1 MNANSMKMPAAASD
15 GQASATAA
23 GLRYVADTAVGIR
36 RVRCGS
42 GFRYVSANGTALG
55 DRAEIHRIR
64 ALAIPPAWREV
75 WICPLPNGHLQA
87 VGRDQRGRKQYR
99 YHERWREVRDAT
111 KYGQMVAFGAALPH
125 IRRRVATDIRRPGL
139 SRTKVLA
146 TVVKLLDTTLI
157 RVGNEEYA
165 RDNRSFGLTTMR
177 ERHVDV
183 AGARIHFHFR
193 GKSGKEHSIDVLDR
207 RVANVVRRMLG
218 LPGEVLF
225 QYVNGDGER
234 RNIEAQDVNAY
245 LQEIAGTEFTAK
257 DFRTWAGTVLA
268 LQALQALPDR
278 PTVTQAKRNV
288 SAAIETVAARLGNTK
303 TICRKCYVHPDVID
317 AYLAGTLAAAAGQP
331 PRSSRAVFS
340 PAEAATLTFL
350 KQRQIKHRCR

>member
-1 MNANSMKMPAAASD
+1 MKSLSAASD
-15 GQASATAA
+15 GQASAKAA
-23 GLRYVADTAVGIR
+23 GLRYVADSVSGIR
-36 RVRCGS
+36 RMRCGN
-42 GFRYVSANGTALG
+42 GFRYVDAGGAVIRE
-55 DRAEIHRIR
+55 RAEIQRIR

-75 WICPLPNGHLQA
+75 WICPLLNGHLQA

-111 KYGQMVAFGAALPH
+111 KYGQMIAFGAALPR
-125 IRRRVATDIRRPGL
+125 IRRHIANDIRRPGL

-165 RDNRSFGLTTMR
+165 RSNKSFGLTTMR

-183 AGARIHFHFR
+183 SGARIHFHFR

-207 RVANVVRRMLG
+207 RVANILRRMLG

-245 LQEIAGTEFTAK
+245 LHAIAGTEFTAK
-257 DFRTWAGTVLA
+257 DFRTWASTVLA
-268 LQALQALPDR
+268 LQALQALPDFT
-278 PTVTQAKRNV
+278 TVTQAKHNV
-288 SAAIETVAARLGNTK
+288 AAAIETVAARLGNTK
-303 TICRKCYVHPDVID
+303 AICRKCYVHPDVID
-317 AYLAGTLAAAAGQP
+317 AYLAGTLPAAAAQRL
-331 PRSSRAVFS
+331 RSSPTLFA
-340 PAEAATLTFL
+340 PEEAATLAFL
-350 KQRQIKHRCR
+350 KRGQVKRPSR

>member
-1 MNANSMKMPAAASD
+1 MKMPPAASD

-23 GLRYVADTAVGIR
+23 GLRYVADTAAGIR
-36 RVRCGS
+36 RLRCGS
-42 GFRYVSANGTALG
+42 GFRYVNADGTAIR
-55 DRAEIHRIR
+55 DRAEIRRIK

-87 VGRDQRGRKQYR
+87 VGRDQRGRKQYC
-99 YHERWREVRDAT
+99 YHERWREARDAT
-111 KYGQMVAFGAALPH
+111 KYGQMLAFGAALPR
-125 IRRRVATDIRRPGL
+125 IRRRVANDIRRPGL

-146 TVVKLLDTTLI
+146 TVVTLLDTTLI

-165 RDNRSFGLTTMR
+165 RDNQSFGLTTMR
-177 ERHVDV
+177 ERHVNV
-183 AGARIHFHFR
+183 SGARIHFHFR

-207 RVANVVRRMLG
+207 RVANIVRRMLG

-245 LQEIAGTEFTAK
+245 LHAIAGTEFTAK

-268 LQALQALPDR
+268 LQALRALPDST
-278 PTVTQAKRNV
+278 TVTQAKRNV
-288 SAAIETVAARLGNTK
+288 GAAIETVATRLGNTK
-303 TICRKCYVHPDVID
+303 AICRKCYVHPDVID
-317 AYLAGTLAAAAGQP
+317 AYLAGTLPAAVGQR
-331 PRSSRAVFS
+331 PRSSRGAFS
-340 PAEAATLTFL
+340 PEETATLTFL
-350 KQRQIKHRCR
+350 KQRQIKRCSR